1 MTENT
6 SILCSV
12 MIDSYAPSKYSLN
25 YLIITSKLPIKQ
37 QQTNKKKHQNQILHK
52 YGQYSTNT

>member
-1 MTENT
+1 
-6 SILCSV
+6 

>member
-1 MTENT
+1 
-6 SILCSV
+6 

-37 QQTNKKKHQNQILHK
+37 QQTNKKKHQILHK